1 MEAGLPQIRIVV
13 MVLNKGRFRFAR
25 RIRVLWTVFWF
36 AVYVVLD
43 SRGWLGG
50 RSEKREFMLRKQ
62 ARRLRERLI
71 ALGPTF
77 IKSGQMLATR
87 ADLLPIEY
95 VDELSQ
101 LQDSV
106 PPYPN
111 KHAMRVLESELGRP
125 VAEVFSS
132 ISDNPIASASLG
144 QVYRATLI
152 TGEDVA
158 VKVQRPSLQEAIA
171 FDLELLRWLGRFMS
185 RHPKFFPG
193 TDWLGAINE
202 FDRVVHEEMDYR
214 REAASADEFRHN
226 FKGWTG
232 IHVPR
237 IFHEFSTT
245 RVLVLEFI
253 SGIKVT
259 DLTALRAAGHSP
271 QLVNE
276 LIYRAYFKQLL
287 EDGLFHADPHPGN
300 LLVMAD
306 GRLAVFDFGMMGRIS
321 DEFQRQII
329 DAFFHLYNRD
339 VGAIV
344 EDLIGLGFLAPE
356 ADVVAVRTIVSDV
369 FARKL
374 NLKIGEVRFKD
385 LTYDLAPVMY
395 QHPVTTPARFT
406 YLIRALMTLEG
417 VSIQMN
423 PEFNFFDVAR
433 PYVKEFLFKRQS
445 ANLRKMVVQS
455 MRDAKTGRVE
465 WGRLWTMAKMAYSL
479 YVGGS

>member
-1 MEAGLPQIRIVV
+1 
-13 MVLNKGRFRFAR
+13 
-25 RIRVLWTVFWF
+25 
-36 AVYVVLD
+36 
-43 SRGWLGG
+43 
-50 RSEKREFMLRKQ
+50 
-62 ARRLRERLI
+62 
-71 ALGPTF
+71 
-77 IKSGQMLATR
+77 
-87 ADLLPIEY
+87 
-95 VDELSQ
+95 
-101 LQDSV
+101 
-106 PPYPN
+106 
-111 KHAMRVLESELGRP
+111 
-125 VAEVFSS
+125 
-132 ISDNPIASASLG
+132 
-144 QVYRATLI
+144 
-152 TGEDVA
+152 
-158 VKVQRPSLQEAIA
+158 
-171 FDLELLRWLGRFMS
+171 MS
-185 RHPKFFPG
+185 RHPRFFPG

-202 FDRVVHEEMDYR
+202 FDRVVHEEMDYK

-226 FKGWTG
+226 FKGWAG

-259 DLTALRAAGHSP
+259 DLTALRAAGHNP
-271 QLVNE
+271 QLINE

-339 VGAIV
+339 VSAIV
-344 EDLIGLGFLAPE
+344 DDLIGLGFLAPE
-356 ADVVAVRTIVSDV
+356 ADVMAVRTIVSDV

-455 MRDAKTGRVE
+455 MRDAKTGRFE

-479 YVGGS
+479 YVGGN